1 MTFTHT
7 RLACRDKYGCDMD
20 TSVEE
25 QVGAILDQ
33 FCSYVIFCLCMRLSG
48 GSYFENNY
56 HVFLLHLSHQM
67 EVEKNFQAAVSEKTK
82 KITNEAEAAKKMA
95 EGSTEEQARKKK
107 AEQEAREKKAEEEAA
122 ARKIDE
128 TLRREAE
135 AAQMSGKKAE
145 EETRRKKAEEGARKK
160 MAEEEG
166 RKEKSEEEAVKK
178 KVDEEAAALKT
189 ALITEQL
196 CSFYSR
202 FNPAKAEQVRR
213 SRAKT

>member
-1 MTFTHT
+1 M
-7 RLACRDKYGCDMD
+7 
-20 TSVEE
+20 
-25 QVGAILDQ
+25 GAILDQ

-82 KITNEAEAAKKMA
+82 IITNEAEGAKKMA
-95 EGSTEEQARKKK
+95 EGSTEAPKKAKEEAKRKKAEEQARKKN

-135 AAQMSGKKAE
+135 AAQMSAKKAE

>member
-1 MTFTHT
+1 
-7 RLACRDKYGCDMD
+7 
-20 TSVEE
+20 
-25 QVGAILDQ
+25 
-33 FCSYVIFCLCMRLSG
+33 
-48 GSYFENNY
+48 
-56 HVFLLHLSHQM
+56 
-67 EVEKNFQAAVSEKTK
+67 
-82 KITNEAEAAKKMA
+82 
-95 EGSTEEQARKKK
+95 
-107 AEQEAREKKAEEEAA
+107 
-122 ARKIDE
+122 
-128 TLRREAE
+128 
-135 AAQMSGKKAE
+135 MSGKKAE